1 MTNHKRIPE
10 SDADQLPSEL
20 IELGRLIGEIDVSD
34 RREIDIAFERV
45 AESVRRRRR
54 ILNLVQE
61 ALSQLRLDVK
71 YLMFDLEIT
80 RKERDELQTKTEEE
94 EEEEQGF

>member
-10 SDADQLPSEL
+10 SDVDQLPSEL
-20 IELGRLIGEIDVSD
+20 IELGRLIGEIDMSD

-71 YLMFDLEIT
+71 YLIFDLEIT

-94 EEEEQGF
+94 GDQGF